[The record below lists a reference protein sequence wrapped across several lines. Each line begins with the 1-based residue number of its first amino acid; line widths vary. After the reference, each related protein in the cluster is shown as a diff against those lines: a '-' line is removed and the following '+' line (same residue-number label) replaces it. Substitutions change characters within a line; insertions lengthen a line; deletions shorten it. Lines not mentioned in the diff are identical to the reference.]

1 MLEELKPLKKD
12 PFKVLLIYSSPRNWV
27 VSRCFCSEFEKTL
40 NFYCLETSYL
50 RKLESLALAGDKE
63 TSMVS
68 GKLMSYDEF
77 DVDCGVFSSFSSLI
91 GTLSMKT
98 VF

>member
-1 MLEELKPLKKD
+1 
-12 PFKVLLIYSSPRNWV
+12 
-27 VSRCFCSEFEKTL
+27 
-40 NFYCLETSYL
+40 
-50 RKLESLALAGDKE
+50 
-63 TSMVS
+63 MVS

-77 DVDCGVFSSFSSLI
+77 DVDCGVFSSFSSLM